1 VYKILESLGGDAHAR
16 IRATYFRVYVLGWLT
31 AQACNYSI
39 FHCLIGIGG
48 ALSILTVMR
57 RHWVSRCLTVCT
69 RTRACARLTL
79 MLRVLYVHR
88 FAARG
93 GATKRL
99 VEMAR
104 ALPPGSVRGT
114 VITPARAVAAAQGGE
129 FVLLWNNCQLTDPSW
144 RTVYTLAVKELA
156 CAN

>member
-1 VYKILESLGGDAHAR
+1 MSD
-16 IRATYFRVYVLGWLT
+16 
-31 AQACNYSI
+31 
-39 FHCLIGIGG
+39 
-48 ALSILTVMR
+48 
-57 RHWVSRCLTVCT
+57 VCT

-79 MLRVLYVHR
+79 MLRVLYVHP

-93 GATKRL
+93 GATKSL

-114 VITPARAVAAAQGGE
+114 VITPARAAAAAQGGE

-144 RTVYTLAVKELA
+144 RTVYALAVKESA